1 MKDKTAILEQI
12 IHLGLLVLVFI
23 LPLFFLP
30 ITTEFYEFNK
40 NILLAVTCLLFLA
53 LWMGKMVL
61 AKKVTLRRTPFD
73 LPIILF
79 AAVVAAST
87 ILVSP
92 NKIEALL
99 LPGATGTVFALT
111 IFYFLLTNNFGEK
124 QAGQAVKAL
133 LISATL
139 LALITIY
146 QFIGIGEALISA
158 NSFWVFL
165 KPKFWT
171 PAGGLLSLGS
181 FLLTVFIL
189 AALQIWKKHIWGK
202 QPLSASSLSEI
213 VAFLILAGG
222 LGVTAYQL
230 FISAKTI
237 LLPPSAGWAIAIETL
252 KSAPLLGLGPSNFLS
267 AFAAF
272 KPINFNATDL
282 WSFRFTS
289 SSNWYFH
296 LLATVGVLG
305 LSAIAFLIFK
315 VITSNLR
322 ANRPIFV
329 CLVATFLIL
338 ALIPSSFLLIFTL
351 YLLLAILAVF
361 GPKQEIE
368 ETSRLLPWTF
378 FIPILAVVLVAFY
391 FIGRAY
397 AAELVFRRSILAL
410 NQNQGLAAYNFQIQ
424 AINLNP
430 YKSDFRLAYSQTNF
444 ALANALASNKDLSD
458 QDRQNISILIQQSI
472 REAKAA
478 VSLNSRNVIAW
489 ENLANTYRA
498 LINFAE
504 GADNWTIAAYQQAIA
519 LDPLNP
525 NLRLSL
531 GGVYFALGQYDE
543 AVKWFEQVVNLKPNF
558 ANGHYN
564 LSAAYREKGDFARA
578 TGEMETTLS
587 LIPRDSD
594 DWKKANSELEA
605 LKKKLGEKA
614 EKEAQKST
622 ESLSPP
628 QPLPTGIKPPLTLPT
643 GAEPEISPTP
653 IPETTP
659 TP

>member
-12 IHLGLLVLVFI
+12 IHLGLLGLIFV

-30 ITTEFYEFNK
+30 FTAEFYEFNK
-40 NILLAVTCLLFLA
+40 NILLAVACLLFLA

-61 AKKVTLRRTPFD
+61 AKKVTLRRSPFD

-79 AAVVAAST
+79 AAVVTAST

-92 NKIEALL
+92 NKIEAIL
-99 LPGATGTVFALT
+99 LPGATGTVLALT
-111 IFYFLLTNNFGEK
+111 ALYFLLTNNLSEK
-124 QAGQAVKAL
+124 QAEQAIKAL

-171 PAGGLLSLGS
+171 PAGGLLALGS

-189 AALQIWKKHIWGK
+189 AALQIWKKRVSEK

-213 VAFLILAGG
+213 ISLLILAGG

-252 KSAPLLGLGPSNFLS
+252 KSAPILGLGLSNFLS
-267 AFAAF
+267 AFTAF
-272 KPINFNATDL
+272 RPIAFNATDL

-305 LSAIAFLIFK
+305 LGTIAFLIFR
-315 VITSNLR
+315 VITSNLKT
-322 ANRPIFV
+322 NRPVFV
-329 CLVATFLIL
+329 SLVVIFLIL

-378 FIPILAVVLVAFY
+378 FIPTLAVVLVAFY

-424 AINLNP
+424 AISLNP
-430 YKSDFRLAYSQTNF
+430 YQSNFRLAYSQTNF
-444 ALANALASNKDLSD
+444 ALANALAANKDLSD

-504 GADNWTIAAYQQAIA
+504 GANDWTIAAYQQAIA

-594 DWKKANSELEA
+594 DWKKAISELEA

-653 IPETTP
+653 SPEATP